1 MATDPNDW
9 LAVLADL
16 RARGE
21 PCVLVTVADI
31 KGSAP
36 RESGTKLIVTAT
48 GQSGSIGGGHLEHK
62 AAEIARRLLR
72 EGLTEARFETLPL
85 GAALGQCCGG
95 KVSLLFEP
103 FVPVDFTIALF
114 GAGHVGKAIV
124 DVLAG
129 APARVLWIDAR
140 ADQFPAE
147 IPANVTKIL
156 TDRAEDEVKDV
167 PAGAY
172 ALVMTHSH
180 DLDLTLC
187 ERLLKRGDLPYVGV
201 IGSATKRRNFE
212 GRLARKGFAEASIK
226 SLRCPIGLDGLDGKH
241 PREIAIAVAA
251 ELLMRRDAARRQATP
266 SPLEGEGRGGGLSAT
281 A

>member
-1 MATDPNDW
+1 MNTSDPDDW
-9 LAVLADL
+9 LAALAEL
-16 RARGE
+16 KARGE
-21 PCVLVTVADI
+21 ACVLVTVADI

-36 RESGTKLIVTAT
+36 RESGTKLVVTAA

-62 AAEIARRLLR
+62 AAEIARGMLR
-72 EGLTEARFETLPL
+72 DGTTEARLETLPL

-95 KVSLLFEP
+95 KVVLLFEP
-103 FVPVDFTIALF
+103 FVPIDFTVALF

-124 DVLAG
+124 GVLAG
-129 APARVLWIDAR
+129 APVRVLWIDAR
-140 ADQFPAE
+140 PEQFPAD
-147 IPANVTKIL
+147 IPPNVIKIL

-167 PAGAY
+167 PRGTY

-180 DLDLTLC
+180 DLDLAIC

-212 GRLARKGFAEASIK
+212 GRLARKGFSDDLIK
-226 SLRCPIGLDGLDGKH
+226 SLRCPIGLGGLDGKH

-251 ELLMRRDAARRQATP
+251 ELLMLRDAARREEGAAQAAAV
-266 SPLEGEGRGGGLSAT
+266 SAKCRT
-281 A
+281 

>member
-1 MATDPNDW
+1 MAPDPHDW
-9 LAVLADL
+9 LSALAEL
-16 RARGE
+16 KARGE
-21 PCVLVTVADI
+21 ACVLVTLADI

-36 RESGTKLIVTAT
+36 RESGTKLVVTAT

-62 AAEIARRLLR
+62 ATEMARQMLR
-72 EGLTEARFETLPL
+72 DGATEAKLETLPL

-95 KVSLLFEP
+95 KVTLLFEP
-103 FVPVDFTIALF
+103 FVPADFTVALF

-124 DVLAG
+124 GVLAG
-129 APARVLWIDAR
+129 APVRVLWIDGR
-140 ADQFPAE
+140 PEQFPAD
-147 IPANVTKIL
+147 IPPNVTKIL

-167 PAGAY
+167 PRGAC

-180 DLDLTLC
+180 DLDLAIC
-187 ERLLKRGDLPYVGV
+187 ERLLKRGDCPYVGV

-212 GRLARKGFAEASIK
+212 ARLARKGFSDELIR

-251 ELLMRRDAARRQATP
+251 ELLLLRDAARRARTAGQPAAV
-266 SPLEGEGRGGGLSAT
+266 SAE
-281 A
+281 

>member
-1 MATDPNDW
+1 MNARDPNDW
-9 LAVLADL
+9 LTALAEL
-16 RARGE
+16 KGRGE
-21 PCVLVTVADI
+21 ACVLVTVADI

-36 RESGTKLIVTAT
+36 RESGTKLLVTAS
-48 GQSGSIGGGHLEHK
+48 GQTGSIGGGHLEHK
-62 AAEIARRLLR
+62 AAEIARGLLR
-72 EGLTEARFETLPL
+72 EGSTDARLETLPL

-95 KVSLLFEP
+95 KVVLLFEP
-103 FVPVDFTIALF
+103 FAPTDFTIALF
-114 GAGHVGKAIV
+114 GAGHVGKALV
-124 DVLAG
+124 GVLAG

-156 TDRAEDEVKDV
+156 TDRPEDEVKDV

-180 DLDLTLC
+180 DLDFAIC
-187 ERLLKRGDLPYVGV
+187 ERLLKRRDCPYVGL

-212 GRLARKGFAEASIK
+212 ARLSRKGVSADLIN

-251 ELLMRRDAARRQATP
+251 ELLMLRDAARRTQAVARP
-266 SPLEGEGRGGGLSAT
+266 STTE
-281 A
+281 